1 MYEFHTEDDFGPKR
15 RSNSNWWRLVVALLA
30 IGFAMIL
37 IIQLIFP
44 PANFPERR
52 IITIE
57 NGASLSTIAARFK
70 EAGIVRSAGLFK
82 TLVIAFGGD
91 KAVIAGDYLFEK
103 PTNVLSVAEKMATGD
118 FGVEKIS
125 ITLPEGLSTKEMA
138 EILDEKLPEFNKEE
152 FIFLT
157 KDLEGYI
164 FPDTYKLFPS
174 TNAPDVVKIMQDT
187 FDKKVRTA
195 LAKDI
200 EDSGKTMTEIITMAS
215 IIQDEAHDD
224 YVEKQM
230 ISGILWKRIDKGM
243 RLQVDATLRYVNG
256 KTSGQMTNADLTFDH
271 EYNTYTRAGLPPTP
285 IGNPGVDSIKA
296 AIYPKSSEYF
306 FYLHAPS
313 GQVYYAETF
322 EGHKKNINQYLR

>member
-1 MYEFHTEDDFGPKR
+1 
-15 RSNSNWWRLVVALLA
+15 
-30 IGFAMIL
+30 
-37 IIQLIFP
+37 
-44 PANFPERR
+44 
-52 IITIE
+52 
-57 NGASLSTIAARFK
+57 
-70 EAGIVRSAGLFK
+70 
-82 TLVIAFGGD
+82 
-91 KAVIAGDYLFEK
+91 
-103 PTNVLSVAEKMATGD
+103 
-118 FGVEKIS
+118 
-125 ITLPEGLSTKEMA
+125 
-138 EILDEKLPEFNKEE
+138 
-152 FIFLT
+152 
-157 KDLEGYI
+157 
-164 FPDTYKLFPS
+164 
-174 TNAPDVVKIMQDT
+174 MQDT

-306 FYLHAPS
+306 FYLHASS